1 MKRPILASMM
11 VLLAGSF
18 SVRGQTES
26 QPRES
31 LPAPSSLRV
40 KPSGAHLANA
50 DDVRRKLGLIPEYEN
65 VPGIEAIKIA
75 VLDYGFEGLDGP
87 RQYLPANAVVVE
99 HYDPEFIRRFKLGDP
114 EFRKSFAPQNSHGR
128 TLAQI
133 VWAVTGS
140 HVYGPRFY
148 LLNAN
153 GPTLLRRA
161 VRYAIEAKVDIIL
174 FSGTFEGGGNGDG
187 RGPINRLVAD
197 ALAADILWINA
208 AGNFGGRVYNGPVD
222 VGADDFL
229 KLGSTTD
236 STALRFRNLLDENT
250 VTVTLTWNDYREE
263 EDAGTDKDLD
273 LYVEDWQGKRVA
285 SSEKRQVAGDKTPA
299 ADETR
304 NPRERVVLTDLP
316 SSGDQDYRIRIR
328 AKKGPFTS
336 ADQIRVLLTPRR
348 EAYFD
353 PQSNRSTPALR
364 FLDASGKGEI
374 FPPADNPLVLTVG
387 EISPTCARGPTADH
401 RVKPDVILP
410 DSRALFSNGDMT
422 LGASN
427 SAAYFAG
434 VVALLKAA
442 EPKLRTRHLLWFA
455 HYGKARRVAVDKD
468 GMPLS
473 RPSGGERPQIIN
485 GPVVLRRLPMPMS
498 YYSRPSLSAPVPRY
512 SLPSNLAAPAAP
524 SRQIRLWQTPTL
536 QELKA
541 EVRADR

>member
-1 MKRPILASMM
+1 MILASTA
-11 VLLAGSF
+11 VLLACCLL
-18 SVRGQTES
+18 VRGQTEGE
-26 QPRES
+26 PTES
-31 LPAPSSLRV
+31 LPAPRPIHV
-40 KPSGAHLANA
+40 EPSGAHLANA
-50 DDVRRKLGLIPEYEN
+50 EDVRRKLGLVPEYEN

-75 VLDYGFEGLDGP
+75 VLDYGFEGLGAG

-99 HYDPEFIRRFKLGDP
+99 HYDPEFLRRFKLGDP
-114 EFRKSFAPQNSHGR
+114 EYRKSFAPQNNHGR

-133 VWAVTGS
+133 VWAVTGFNLN
-140 HVYGPRFY
+140 GPRFY

-187 RGPINRLVAD
+187 RGPINRMVAE
-197 ALAADILWINA
+197 ALAADIMWINA
-208 AGNFGGRVYNGPVD
+208 AGNFGGRVYNGPVE
-222 VGADDFL
+222 VGADGFL
-229 KLGSTTD
+229 KLGSAPGATG
-236 STALRFRNLLDENT
+236 LRFRNLLDENT

-285 SSEKRQVAGDKTPA
+285 AGEKRQVAGDTTPA

-316 SSGDQDYRIRIR
+316 ASGNQDYRIRIR
-328 AKKGPFTS
+328 ARKGKFTS
-336 ADQIRVLLTPRR
+336 ADQIRVLLSPRR
-348 EAYFD
+348 EAYFN
-353 PQSNRSTPALR
+353 PQTNRSTAAVR
-364 FLDASGKGEI
+364 FVDAGGKREI

-387 EISPTCARGPTADH
+387 EMSPTCAHGPTIDH
-401 RVKPDVILP
+401 RVKPDVILR

-422 LGASN
+422 LGTSN

-455 HYGKARRVAVDKD
+455 HYGKAHHVALGPD

-473 RPSGGERPQIIN
+473 RPSGERLQINN
-485 GPVVLRRLPMPMS
+485 GVTALRRLPMPIS
-498 YYSRPSLSAPVPRY
+498 YHTRPPLSGLAPRY
-512 SLPSNLAAPAAP
+512 PLPSNLAATPAS
-524 SRQIRLWQTPTL
+524 SRQLRVWQTPTQ

-541 EVRADR
+541 QVRKDR